1 MKTFELKV
9 ETFIT
14 FTPDEDK
21 LRETFEER
29 HEDLCNDE
37 CEAPE
42 DFITKHPEECAA
54 IEEFLAEEYCDEVY
68 VGAGNGLSSGLLCAG
83 STDNGVGEFGS
94 VYVEVSP

>member
-29 HEDLCNDE
+29 HEDLCNDGLHNQ
-37 CEAPE
+37 APR
-42 DFITKHPEECAA
+42 
-54 IEEFLAEEYCDEVY
+54 
-68 VGAGNGLSSGLLCAG
+68 
-83 STDNGVGEFGS
+83 GVRGH
-94 VYVEVSP
+94 